1 LIHLLPTKCLII
13 IVQTMDAETFAVF
26 LPFSRFTVYR
36 FPFTFRNYRIHCFFN
51 VHPQGIRKRGWQS
64 ERPLIMFNLRYCVM
78 TQKQLCGV
86 QSCRAY
92 MPPPPPHSSSLESVV
107 PGSGQAVVPSVYL
120 CLGPKHSTI
129 PVVYTL
135 GTPFVGTALGYQEL
149 TKDAPIRF

>member
-1 LIHLLPTKCLII
+1 
-13 IVQTMDAETFAVF
+13 MRNDAEAAVWGAV
-26 LPFSRFTVYR
+26 L
-36 FPFTFRNYRIHCFFN
+36 
-51 VHPQGIRKRGWQS
+51 QGLHAS
-64 ERPLIMFNLRYCVM
+64 
-78 TQKQLCGV
+78 
-86 QSCRAY
+86 
-92 MPPPPPHSSSLESVV
+92 PPPPPHSSSLESVV